1 MIQGIVIVLCLLL
14 SFVFSGIEAGIF
26 SVNRVRLAHRAK
38 QRDRAALILQ
48 GLLANPDRMLV
59 TVLMVT
65 NLANIFALVLG
76 TRLLVSGMGRNG
88 YLLALAIYLPVYLFG
103 LELLPKSL
111 FRRFPYRALAL
122 LSGPLR
128 FLDLLLTPAH
138 WLGMAAQRLLFG
150 ARSPAQQRLF
160 LGRED
165 FKYMTS
171 ESERSGAISTTERRM
186 IDNVVD
192 FRAVTAKDVMM
203 PIDPAEVIRANEP
216 ISRLLASDLK
226 RGPVRWLVSDEQEE
240 ITGVVDAFEVLLDG
254 RRDVDAGA
262 CQRRVVTVG
271 ANEPAFSVLWKMRAA
286 RSTVAVVRGPG
297 ARPIGRVSWENLIR
311 RLVSVAEG
319 REPGHSLAQ
328 PDAAQAR
335 S

>member
-122 LSGPLR
+122 LSGQLR

-240 ITGVVDAFEVLLDG
+240 ITRV
-254 RRDVDAGA
+254 VDAGA

>member
-1 MIQGIVIVLCLLL
+1 MMSALIIVLCLLV

-38 QRDRAALILQ
+38 QRDRAALVLQ
-48 GLLANPDRMLV
+48 RLLANPDRMLV
-59 TVLMVT
+59 TVLIVT

-76 TRLLVSGMGRNG
+76 TRLLVSAMGRYG
-88 YLLALAIYLPVYLFG
+88 YLVALAIYLPLYLFG

-128 FLDLLLTPAH
+128 FLDLLLTPVH
-138 WLGMAAQRLLFG
+138 WVGMAAQRLLFG
-150 ARSPAQQRLF
+150 SRGAAQQRLF

-165 FKYMTS
+165 FKYMTA
-171 ESERSGAISTTERRM
+171 ESERTGAISTTERKM
-186 IDNVVD
+186 IHNVVD
-192 FRAVTAKDVMM
+192 FRALTAKDVMT

-226 RGPVRWLVSDEQEE
+226 RGPVRWLVSDENEV
-240 ITGVVDAFEVLLDG
+240 ITGLVDAFEVLLEG
-254 RRDVDAGA
+254 RRDVSAGA
-262 CQRRVVTVG
+262 CQRRIVTVG
-271 ANEPAFSVLWKMRAA
+271 ANEPAFSLLWKMRAA

-297 ARPIGRVSWENLIR
+297 SKPIGRVSWENLIR
-311 RLVSVAEG
+311 RLVSVAESQ
-319 REPGHSLAQ
+319 PGAG
-328 PDAAQAR
+328 QAR